1 MAEKLLIALMGA
13 ILALAIK
20 EVVDRRK
27 LIANGRRIAALVA
40 EHLEI
45 IKKDLLNHVEVSGGR
60 AHFGETQYC
69 EAIVADSLYVSV
81 TSNLAC
87 FGGIDS
93 IKKTILFFHHYKANM
108 ATIKVRLDSASTN
121 VVTVSE
127 ATYRNLISY
136 LDDAISELRDIAGNR
151 CVCA

>member
-1 MAEKLLIALMGA
+1 M
-13 ILALAIK
+13 
-20 EVVDRRK
+20 
-27 LIANGRRIAALVA
+27 A

-45 IKKDLLNHVEVSGGR
+45 IKKDLVNHVGVRGGN

-69 EAIVADSLYVSV
+69 EAIVADSLYASV

-87 FGGIDS
+87 FGGIES

-108 ATIKVRLDSASTN
+108 ATIKVRLDGASTN

-127 ATYRNLISY
+127 GTYRNLISY
-136 LDDAISELRDIAGNR
+136 LEDAISELRGIADNR
-151 CVCA
+151 CVCT